1 MRWQPSSR
9 HDGGAR
15 HKLKAGSK
23 RTSGIFIDY
32 RIQERRRR
40 REGRRE
46 GGKKKENNWQ
56 KLKNVHIWSWN
67 VFKGVCVCLKCSAP
81 TSQSERNYNKNK
93 KAFAGGPVSLKH
105 KEIGAVRVITSSTKL
120 WSGVSASLVWVQVHD
135 SSFPSFNPQ
144 LCKVVP
150 AATVIQGVLAL
161 SSSQGGTYYHS
172 SRHVWLGEQRPP
184 QVKPWKGHQRR
195 QRRRRR
201 VFNKLTQITL
211 ED

>member
-1 MRWQPSSR
+1 MTAVKP
-9 HDGGAR
+9 
-15 HKLKAGSK
+15 
-23 RTSGIFIDY
+23 T
-32 RIQERRRR
+32 RRRR
-40 REGRRE
+40 SSQTEGRIKAHIWNIYRLQDTGAEEEE
-46 GGKKKENNWQ
+46 GGGEEKKKKTNWQ

-67 VFKGVCVCLKCSAP
+67 VFKSVCVCLKCSAP

-120 WSGVSASLVWVQVHD
+120 WSGVSGSLVWVQVHD

-184 QVKPWKGHQRR
+184 QVEPWKGHQRR
-195 QRRRRR
+195 RRRRR

>member
-1 MRWQPSSR
+1 MTAVKPTRRQRSSQ
-9 HDGGAR
+9 
-15 HKLKAGSK
+15 
-23 RTSGIFIDY
+23 T
-32 RIQERRRR
+32 
-40 REGRRE
+40 EGRIKAHIWNIYRLQDTGAEEEGGGEGGRE
-46 GGKKKENNWQ
+46 GGRKKKRKQTDRN
-56 KLKNVHIWSWN
+56 LKMFISEAEM
-67 VFKGVCVCLKCSAP
+67 FSRVCVCLKCSAP

-120 WSGVSASLVWVQVHD
+120 WSGVSGSLVWVQVHD

-184 QVKPWKGHQRR
+184 QVEPWKGHQRR
-195 QRRRRR
+195 RRRRR

>member
-1 MRWQPSSR
+1 MFISEAEMFSR
-9 HDGGAR
+9 
-15 HKLKAGSK
+15 
-23 RTSGIFIDY
+23 
-32 RIQERRRR
+32 
-40 REGRRE
+40 
-46 GGKKKENNWQ
+46 
-56 KLKNVHIWSWN
+56 
-67 VFKGVCVCLKCSAP
+67 VCVCVWSAP
-81 TSQSERNYNKNK
+81 LRHLNRKETTTKIKRS
-93 KAFAGGPVSLKH
+93 FAGGPVSLKH

-120 WSGVSASLVWVQVHD
+120 WSGVSGSLVWVQVHD

-195 QRRRRR
+195 RRRR